1 MCYLE
6 NFETDCDQT
15 HFPSLRQNVRIH
27 HWIARRPHIRS
38 FALLFSLSCN
48 SLNFHIFVLFSISWT
63 NCVFTYL
70 CMGSFWPWKCAQIQL
85 CVWFGHI
92 LRDRLTSDQLQMATA
107 VTDSLSLWNWFSGG
121 FGTLFQLF
129 FEPSRVAFF
138 AMHCY
143 WQSPS
148 VSCVCPQCWDQ
159 SRKSLPINNNQL
171 SLHHS
176 TLPLVLRLTG
186 HSNAIYKNWDLK
198 IWAPNFFGAKTWI
211 KIFNI
216 QKSWQCWCWQICKN
230 WSKLEPINV
239 IAKIQKPLKT
249 LTYQK

>member
-15 HFPSLRQNVRIH
+15 YFPSLRQNVRIH

-48 SLNFHIFVLFSISWT
+48 SLNFHIFVLYSISWT

-92 LRDRLTSDQLQMATA
+92 LRDRLTSDQLQMATT

-121 FGTLFQLF
+121 FGTLFQLV

-186 HSNAIYKNWDLK
+186 HSTNLQK
-198 IWAPNFFGAKTWI
+198 IT
-211 KIFNI
+211 
-216 QKSWQCWCWQICKN
+216 
-230 WSKLEPINV
+230 KLG
-239 IAKIQKPLKT
+239 T
-249 LTYQK
+249 